1 MTSCDLSVIN
11 EDLANCDIVDT
22 VICYKSLT
30 DVIEDYLGVSLH
42 TQLEV
47 LGVADDEEIKSEV
60 EECRKELQMEFITTK
75 V

>member
-1 MTSCDLSVIN
+1 M
-11 EDLANCDIVDT
+11 
-22 VICYKSLT
+22 
-30 DVIEDYLGVSLH
+30 EDYLGVSLH

-47 LGVADDEEIKSEV
+47 LGVVDDEEIKSEV